1 MIFRFFAFTLVLA
14 AVALSTNVIAKK
26 IAIYRWVDENN
37 VVHFSQ
43 HQPQGD
49 NYSELTTVSSYN
61 AQEKKPTV
69 NSTEQTSVN
78 EQIAKFEQEQEEIKA
93 KNKEIFAQ
101 NCKAAQLNLKT
112 LNSFEQVLTA
122 GADGNNRLLTDE
134 EKKEKIA
141 LSKKHVDL
149 YCEKAIPVN

>member
-61 AQEKKPTV
+61 AQENKPTV
-69 NSTEQTSVN
+69 NSTEQTPVN
-78 EQIAKFEQEQEEIKA
+78 EQIAKLEQEQAEIKA